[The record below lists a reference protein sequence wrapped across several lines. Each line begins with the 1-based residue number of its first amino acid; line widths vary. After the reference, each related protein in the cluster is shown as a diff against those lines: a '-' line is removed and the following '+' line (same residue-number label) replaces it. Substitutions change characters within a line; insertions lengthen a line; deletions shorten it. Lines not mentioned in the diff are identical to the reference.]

1 MMDVMREWSISGVIF
16 PAITGLFVLS
26 LMLMWLLDMLFA
38 RLGVYRYVWHPA
50 LFKLSVFACLFCFT
64 AFMVYQ

>member
-1 MMDVMREWSISGVIF
+1 
-16 PAITGLFVLS
+16 
-26 LMLMWLLDMLFA
+26 MLMWLLDMLFA

-50 LFKLSVFACLFCFT
+50 LFKLSVFVCLFCFT